1 MHVGLLDTDCDCVS
15 FQCTTHNQSAI
26 CLHIIQ
32 FIRRHKLKN
41 KVAPVQVMK
50 AYGGTPPLVLN
61 FGTRV
66 VNLTP
71 HSVFTLG
78 GKGTRYS
85 LNGGMF
91 GAQFFR

>member
-1 MHVGLLDTDCDCVS
+1 MFAHYT
-15 FQCTTHNQSAI
+15 CT
-26 CLHIIQ
+26 
-32 FIRRHKLKN
+32 FILVRRHKLKN
-41 KVAPVQVMK
+41 KVVPVQVMK
-50 AYGGTPPLVLN
+50 AYGGIPPLVLN

-71 HSVFTLG
+71 HSLFTLGG

-91 GAQFFR
+91 GAQFFRQRETEELVLRILLFI